1 MGATLICV
9 VGMIVS
15 GSVGGDVGTTLG
27 SESGMVR
34 GKRDL
39 GGEVA
44 RRRIWATWMKSFFIV
59 EPKVSGECFSVG
71 DCRILHMSSD
81 VCRR

>member
-39 GGEVA
+39 GGAVDK
-44 RRRIWATWMKSFFIV
+44 RRIWATWMKVFLIV
-59 EPKVSGECFSVG
+59 EPKLSGECFSVG
-71 DCRILHMSSD
+71 YFRIINMLSA
-81 VCRR
+81 VCTR